1 MKRKNRLA
9 LLLAALSMA
18 SLSLFALPAFAGGGV
33 QAKPVQGAGIE
44 VESAD
49 GPAASVDPGKSAR
62 DLAELGQRL
71 KPMENLSASFTQ
83 TVTSADG
90 YIIQEVT
97 GKLVVARPGRV
108 RWSSDAPY
116 EQLVVSDAKTLWLYD
131 PDLEQVTVRPFHNDI
146 SRTPA
151 VLFIGEV
158 DSLAR
163 DYIVTAEKNGGIDL
177 YWLEPRGDDA
187 LYERISIEFEAGKP
201 HAMALWDSLGQVTRI
216 GFTGVAVNGP
226 VDAKSFTFT
235 PPDGVDVLHDD

>member
-9 LLLAALSMA
+9 LLAGLSMVG
-18 SLSLFALPAFAGGGV
+18 LPLFALQSYAGGGV
-33 QAKPVQGAGIE
+33 QANPVQDAAIA

-49 GPAASVDPGKSAR
+49 SSATSGDPAKSAR

-90 YIIQEVT
+90 YIVQEVT
-97 GKLVVARPGRV
+97 GNLVVARPGRV

-163 DYIVTAEKNGGIDL
+163 DYIVTAEKNNGIDL
-177 YWLEPRGDDA
+177 YWLEPRGGDA
-187 LYERISIEFEAGKP
+187 LYERISIEFQAGKP

-216 GFTGVAVNGP
+216 GFTGVTVNGP
-226 VDAKSFTFT
+226 VDAKAFTFT
-235 PPDGVDVLHDD
+235 PPAGVDVLHDE

>member
-1 MKRKNRLA
+1 MKRKNRMT
-9 LLLAALSMA
+9 LLLAGVSMA
-18 SLSLFALPAFAGGGV
+18 GLTLFALQAHAGGVQARSVQGGGV
-33 QAKPVQGAGIE
+33 Q
-44 VESAD
+44 VESAN
-49 GPAASVDPGKSAR
+49 GPAAIVDKAQSSR

-90 YIIQEVT
+90 YIVQEVT

-163 DYIVTAEKNGGIDL
+163 DYVVTAERNNDIDL
-177 YWLEPRGDDA
+177 YWLQPRGDDA
-187 LYERISIEFEAGKP
+187 LYERISIEFDGNKP

-216 GFTGVAVNGP
+216 GFTAVTVNGP
-226 VDAKSFTFT
+226 VDAAGFTFT
-235 PPDGVDVLHDD
+235 PPAGVDVLYDE

>member
-1 MKRKNRLA
+1 MKRKNRTA
-9 LLLAALSMA
+9 LLLAG
-18 SLSLFALPAFAGGGV
+18 LSLLGLPLLAVQSFAGGGV
-33 QAKPVQGAGIE
+33 QARPVEDAVIGAE
-44 VESAD
+44 APV
-49 GPAASVDPGKSAR
+49 PAVDTQQSAR

-116 EQLVVSDAKTLWLYD
+116 EQLVVSDAETLWLYD

-158 DSLAR
+158 DTLAR
-163 DYIVTAEKNGGIDL
+163 DYRVQAEKNNGIDK
-177 YWLEPRGDDA
+177 YWLEPRGSDA
-187 LYERISIEFEAGKP
+187 LYERIAIEFEGNKP

-216 GFTGVAVNGP
+216 GFTDVTVNGP
-226 VDAKSFTFT
+226 VDAGAFTFT
-235 PPDGVDVLHDD
+235 PPKGVDVLHDE